1 MKRCDGPGQGQTLS
15 TPESSTATGGRQP
28 GASSGVCKAQPSAT
42 PHAHGSFA
50 SQVRVPGEVADLSVQ
65 HKSVDLVRARD
76 RFSGPDTPRTAVV
89 SLGRDSSQGWMTQA
103 LRMEAAMFGKNHGRG
118 ARQLRRYSSSSDDA
132 PPEDECVGP
141 SRDSNQLQTPN
152 RSAPSSAVAP
162 ATVDGRGGWSA
173 GTPLYDLMV
182 RTHCCYLVR
191 FARPHVLFT
200 LCSYRRER

>member
-15 TPESSTATGGRQP
+15 ATGQHSHRRPAAGCL
-28 GASSGVCKAQPSAT
+28 SGVPGRRSAT
-42 PHAHGSFA
+42 HAHA
-50 SQVRVPGEVADLSVQ
+50 SVVSQARVRAKLLTSVQ

-76 RFSGPDTPRTAVV
+76 RFSGRMPRAAVV
-89 SLGRDSSQGWMTQA
+89 SLGRESSQGWMAQA

-132 PPEDECVGP
+132 APEDECVGP
-141 SRDSNQLQTPN
+141 SRDSNQPQTPY
-152 RSAPSSAVAP
+152 RSAPPSAVAP

-182 RTHCCYLVR
+182 RTHCCCGVR
-191 FARPHVLFT
+191 FARSHVLYT